1 MSIQLVIQACQ
12 ALVDKGKQ
20 PSTAMVKSY
29 LLRSG
34 NTVVLAQIIR
44 GIRAY
49 TEGQRSTNDPAEKSV
64 EDTPVKNLD
73 TQVCSCKQALI
84 ELTEQF
90 KALQAEVKDLQAQVE
105 ALKSA

>member
-1 MSIQLVIQACQ
+1 MKLVIQACQ
-12 ALVDKGKQ
+12 ALVEEGKQ

-34 NTVVLAQIIR
+34 NAVPLAQIIR

-49 TEGQRSTNDPAEKSV
+49 TEGQRSTNAPAEKSV
-64 EDTPVKNLD
+64 EDTPVDNLGAHM
-73 TQVCSCKQALI
+73 CSCKE
-84 ELTEQF
+84 ELSELAKQV
-90 KALQAEVKDLQAQVE
+90 KALQVEIRDLQAQVE